1 MEIFLIACLG
11 VLVVS
16 AMTLGNRATARAQ
29 EWTAACAEYERKK
42 EAGTAMKV
50 ADMQELA
57 LLADFRCELQ
67 ELLEKVNDQGLNTV
81 LSVEFSSDAQTL
93 SVQPSG
99 IGLEVNFETIRN
111 AVSDAIR
118 QRIREVDANLLEIG
132 VAVEDG

>member
-93 SVQPSG
+93 SVQGSAFVKLTPIFSKSVWPLRTASPSS
-99 IGLEVNFETIRN
+99 RCSR
-111 AVSDAIR
+111 A
-118 QRIREVDANLLEIG
+118 
-132 VAVEDG
+132 

>member
-1 MEIFLIACLG
+1 
-11 VLVVS
+11 
-16 AMTLGNRATARAQ
+16 
-29 EWTAACAEYERKK
+29 
-42 EAGTAMKV
+42 MKV